1 MLKQL
6 TIKNFALIEALDA
19 SFSQGM
25 TCITGE
31 TGAGK
36 SILLGGLSLV
46 LGKRADMSSLLDPE
60 KKCIVEA
67 SFDIGA
73 YQLKTLFA
81 ELDLDYDPYTVLR
94 REILPQGKSRAFI
107 NDTPVNLGTLEEV
120 SRHLIDL
127 HSQNDT
133 MSLLAD
139 QYQFEV
145 LDALG
150 ANKKLLSDYQSTL
163 SLYKRAVG
171 QYQSLQKE
179 AEEAKATQ
187 ELDHFLFQEL
197 QQLNL
202 EEGLEED
209 IERKLGALTH
219 VDFLQS
225 TLAEAIQYFE
235 SEDVGVID
243 QLLKLRGMSMELE
256 KRSQTFSPLA
266 SRFNALFIEAE
277 DLLRECKDSYEN
289 LETDPEALA
298 LFQAK
303 YDVLNNQMLKH
314 KVNTVNEL
322 ITVMNQLENR
332 LNKTLNTDQELARL
346 KAAQIEYKTQL
357 NLYAAQLS
365 ENRKKAVTIL
375 EQELSTHV
383 SKMGMP
389 EAVFKIV
396 LTPSSEFLSNGRDVL
411 DFQFKSNRGSSF
423 QPLKKIASGGELSR
437 IMLSVKAILSAY
449 IKLPT
454 LIFDE
459 IDTGVSGKISD
470 SIAEV
475 MVGMSQ
481 KLQIINITH
490 LPQVAAKSHY
500 HFKVAKTQHKDK
512 TITELLPLDQEAR
525 IDEIALML
533 SGNQVTPTAVA
544 HAKQLMN

>member
-6 TIKNFALIEALDA
+6 SIKNFALIEALEA

-46 LGKRADMSSLLDPE
+46 LGKRADMSSLHDAE

-67 SFDIGA
+67 TFDIEA
-73 YQLKTLFA
+73 YDLTALFEA
-81 ELDLDYDPYTVLR
+81 LDLDYDPTTVLR

-107 NDTPVNLGTLEEV
+107 NDTPVTLNVLEEV
-120 SRHLIDL
+120 SKHLIDL

-133 MSLLAD
+133 MSLLAN

-150 ANKKLLSDYQSTL
+150 ANKELLNDYQATL
-163 SLYKRAVG
+163 AKYKNTIARYKSLH
-171 QYQSLQKE
+171 KE

-187 ELDHFLFQEL
+187 ELDQFLFQEL
-197 QQLNL
+197 QNL
-202 EEGLEED
+202 KLQEGLEE
-209 IERKLGALTH
+209 ELEQKLGALTH
-219 VDFLQS
+219 IDFLQS
-225 TLAEAIQYFE
+225 TLAEATQLFE
-235 SEDVGVID
+235 NETVGILD
-243 QLLKLRGMSMELE
+243 QLLKLRSMGIELE
-256 KRSQTFSPLA
+256 KRSHSFSSLA

-277 DLLRECKDSYEN
+277 DLLRECKDSYES
-289 LETDPEALA
+289 LENDPEALA
-298 LFQAK
+298 LLQEK
-303 YDVLNNQMLKH
+303 YDALNNQMLKH
-314 KVNTVNEL
+314 KVNTVTEL

-332 LNKTLNTDQELARL
+332 LNKTLNTDEELAQIQ
-346 KAAQIEYKTQL
+346 AAQIEFKKQL
-357 NLYAAQLS
+357 KQLGNKLT
-365 ENRKKAVTIL
+365 ENRKKAIIIL
-375 EQELSTHV
+375 EKELSSHV

-389 EAVFKIV
+389 DAVFKIV
-396 LTPSSEFLSNGRDVL
+396 LSPSSEFLSNGTDLL
-411 DFQFKSNRGSSF
+411 DFQFKSNKGSSF

-437 IMLSVKAILSAY
+437 IMLSVKAILSSY
-449 IKLPT
+449 IQLPT

-470 SIAEV
+470 SIAAV
-475 MVGMSQ
+475 MVGMSK
-481 KLQIINITH
+481 KLQVINITH
-490 LPQVAAKSHY
+490 LPQVAAKSHF
-500 HFKVAKTQHKDK
+500 HFKVVKAQHQDK
-512 TITELLPLDQEAR
+512 TITELLLLDQEAR
-525 IDEIALML
+525 IEEIALML

>member
-1 MLKQL
+1 MK
-6 TIKNFALIEALDA
+6 
-19 SFSQGM
+19 
-25 TCITGE
+25 
-31 TGAGK
+31 
-36 SILLGGLSLV
+36 
-46 LGKRADMSSLLDPE
+46 
-60 KKCIVEA
+60 
-67 SFDIGA
+67 
-73 YQLKTLFA
+73 
-81 ELDLDYDPYTVLR
+81 
-94 REILPQGKSRAFI
+94 
-107 NDTPVNLGTLEEV
+107 
-120 SRHLIDL
+120 
-127 HSQNDT
+127 
-133 MSLLAD
+133 
-139 QYQFEV
+139 
-145 LDALG
+145 
-150 ANKKLLSDYQSTL
+150 
-163 SLYKRAVG
+163 
-171 QYQSLQKE
+171 
-179 AEEAKATQ
+179 
-187 ELDHFLFQEL
+187 
-197 QQLNL
+197 
-202 EEGLEED
+202 
-209 IERKLGALTH
+209 
-219 VDFLQS
+219 
-225 TLAEAIQYFE
+225 
-235 SEDVGVID
+235 
-243 QLLKLRGMSMELE
+243 
-256 KRSQTFSPLA
+256 
-266 SRFNALFIEAE
+266 
-277 DLLRECKDSYEN
+277 
-289 LETDPEALA
+289 
-298 LFQAK
+298 
-303 YDVLNNQMLKH
+303 
-314 KVNTVNEL
+314 
-322 ITVMNQLENR
+322 LENR

-357 NLYAAQLS
+357 DLYAAQLS
-365 ENRKKAVTIL
+365 ENRKKAVIIL

-500 HFKVAKTQHKDK
+500 HFKVVKTQHKDK
-512 TITELLPLDQEAR
+512 TITELVPLDQEAR